1 MISIINGRLG
11 GLPRAAGC
19 GAALL
24 ALGLG
29 GCTAFSP
36 DGGFDGIAGASRT
49 HLGQDVKWARTPT
62 ERSDLSRRVGDL
74 LKQPLAADE
83 AVQVALL
90 NNGDLQAAFEE
101 LGISEADMVQASRL
115 PNPKFTLRDSH
126 QAAQYDIEQTLTF
139 NVLSL
144 ATVPYA
150 KAVERRR
157 FEQTQSEVLLV
168 IVELAA
174 RTRAAYTTA
183 VAAGE
188 SARYWRQVKDSA
200 DAGAELANRMV
211 AAGNWNQLD
220 QAREQGFYAEAT
232 QGLDRAQL
240 AAAEAREELTQ
251 LLGLSDPT
259 QLQLAERLPDL
270 PAATDELPDVEQTA
284 MQGRL
289 DLKVMKSQ
297 TEALAKS
304 LGLVR
309 TTRFIN
315 VLNLGPTRV
324 LDGPHSGR
332 FETGVEVSLEIPL
345 FDSGAARLRRAEA
358 LYAQAVDRFG
368 QAAVRARSDVRKAY
382 ARYRTTYDIAKHQ
395 RDDVVPLRQR
405 VAAQNRLRYN
415 GMLVSVFDLLADA
428 RAQID
433 AVNDYIH
440 SARDFWIAKSELDAA
455 MLGGSPSAAPMVSAA
470 AAASA
475 ADSQALKPDLP
486 RT

>member
-1 MISIINGRLG
+1 MNSTINGWLEG
-11 GLPRAAGC
+11 MPRAAGC
-19 GAALL
+19 WYAA
-24 ALGLG
+24 AFVLGLG
-29 GCTAFSP
+29 GCTTFSR
-36 DGGFDGIAGASRT
+36 DGGFDGIAAATRT
-49 HLGQDVKWARTPT
+49 QLGQNVTWARTPS
-62 ERSDLSRRVGDL
+62 ERNALDRRVSEL
-74 LKQPLAADE
+74 LKQPLAADD
-83 AVQVALL
+83 AVQIALF

-101 LGISEADMVQASRL
+101 LGVSEADLVQAGRL

-144 ATVPYA
+144 LTVPYA
-150 KAVERRR
+150 RAVERRR
-157 FEQTQSEVLLV
+157 FEQTQSEVLLT

-174 RTRAAYTTA
+174 RTRAAYFTA
-183 VAAGE
+183 VAAGD
-188 SARYWRQVKDSA
+188 ATRYWHQVKDSA

-220 QAREQGFYAEAT
+220 QAREQGFYADAT

-240 AAAEAREELTQ
+240 AEAEAREELTQ
-251 LLGLSDPT
+251 LLGIPD
-259 QLQLAERLPDL
+259 QAQFQLAERLPDL
-270 PAATDELPDVEQTA
+270 PTATDDLPEVEQTA

-309 TTRFIN
+309 ATRFIN
-315 VLNLGPTRV
+315 VLDLGPTRV

-345 FDSGAARLRRAEA
+345 FDSGAARVKRAEA
-358 LYAQAVDRFG
+358 IYAQAVDRFG
-368 QAAVRARSDVRKAY
+368 QAATHARSDVRKSY
-382 ARYRTTYDIAKHQ
+382 MRYRTTYDIAKHQ

-405 VAAQNRLRYN
+405 IAEQNQLRYN
-415 GMLVSVFDLLADA
+415 GMLISVFDLLADA

-433 AVNDYIH
+433 AVNDYIQ
-440 SARDFWIAKSELDAA
+440 STRDFWIAKSELDAA
-455 MLGGSPSAAPMVSAA
+455 MLGGSLGSPSLHQP
-470 AAASA
+470 
-475 ADSQALKPDLP
+475 
-486 RT
+486 